1 MSAKTTTYRKG
12 DAIKVRKVSLEL
24 DEVTLEKIA
33 MPDEYRGL
41 QGVVAQVR
49 EFDKLGFQA
58 TIAVELENGQ
68 VIATEQHHLR
78 LLKRAPKE

>member
-1 MSAKTTTYRKG
+1 MSAKTTAYHKG
-12 DAIKVRKVSLEL
+12 DAIKVRKVSLKL
-24 DEVTLEKIA
+24 EVGTFGKIA

-49 EFDKLGFQA
+49 EFDKPGFQA

-68 VIATEQHHLR
+68 VIATEPHHLR